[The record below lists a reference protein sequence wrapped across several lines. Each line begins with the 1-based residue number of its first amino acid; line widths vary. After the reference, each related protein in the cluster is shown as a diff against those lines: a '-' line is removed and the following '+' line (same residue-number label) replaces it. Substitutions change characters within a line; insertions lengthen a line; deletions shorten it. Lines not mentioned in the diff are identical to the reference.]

1 MGLSRPVCLGLAMA
15 VGACATARRPPV
27 TVNLAPARAAIE
39 DARQAGALK
48 TAADT
53 FNEAHR
59 HLMEA
64 ERLLAVRGKD
74 ARDQSFRAE
83 GLAQLATAEARC
95 AAATARLAASI
106 PRVEKGTSAGW
117 KSGWPSCCATWT

>member
-1 MGLSRPVCLGLAMA
+1 MNASSLSGLWARDTLMAGSYCTDVFPAARLLGTMGLSRPVCLGLAVA
-15 VGACATARRPPV
+15 VGACATARTPPV

-74 ARDQSFRAE
+74 ARDRSFR
-83 GLAQLATAEARC
+83 
-95 AAATARLAASI
+95 
-106 PRVEKGTSAGW
+106 
-117 KSGWPSCCATWT
+117 